1 MESQKTRREASRM
14 TPLEKQL
21 TEQNQQLVETIA
33 RLTQTIEAQNRRIE
47 ELLERLNK
55 NSRNSSKPPS
65 SDGYQKPKPKSL
77 RESNGRKAGGQDG
90 HEGHHLSM
98 EQSPKEVISHMPGGC
113 AGCPLY
119 EECRGK
125 ACVAETRKVADATI
139 EIHVTAHEALTV
151 TCPLTGKN
159 LRGSFPEDVKGPIQ
173 YGKKL
178 QGLIVAFNTVGAVS
192 ANRIKEIF
200 GSVFGI
206 PLSTGTVSS
215 MVCGFAEGLNGVM
228 ADIREQVIDSP
239 VSHFDETGIRVDS
252 KLHWAH
258 VASNDSFT
266 YLYLSGKRG
275 HAGME
280 EGAVLPYFHGIGI
293 HDCWKSYWKYD
304 IMHGV
309 CCAHLLRELQG
320 VTENHPEQLWPRH
333 FSALLLE
340 MKKRKEAAMATGQNC
355 LEPDILAD
363 ISDRYDAFIRLAYE
377 ENPEPVKVPGKRGK
391 PKHGKLLALI
401 DRLRDYK
408 ASVCLFAENFVV
420 PFDNNQA
427 ERDLRMVKVKTK
439 VSGCF
444 RTKSG
449 ADGFLKIMSYIGTA
463 RKQGVNPFSAVLLA
477 LAGEPKACW
486 AE

>member
-1 MESQKTRREASRM
+1 M

-21 TEQNQQLVETIA
+21 TEQNQQLIETIA

-47 ELLERLNK
+47 ELLEQLNK

-65 SDGYQKPKPKSL
+65 SDGYKKPKPKSL
-77 RESNGRKAGGQDG
+77 RESTGRKAGGQDG
-90 HEGHHLSM
+90 HEGHHLSI
-98 EQSPKEVISHMPGGC
+98 EQPPKEIVSHMPDGC
-113 AGCPLY
+113 AACPLC
-119 EECRGK
+119 EKCRGT
-125 ACVAETRKVADATI
+125 ACIAETRKVADAAI
-139 EIHVTAHEALTV
+139 EIHVTAHEALAV
-151 TCPLTGKN
+151 TCPLTGKK

-192 ANRIKEIF
+192 ANRTKEIF

-206 PLSTGTVSS
+206 PLSTGTIHS
-215 MVCGFAEGLNGVM
+215 MVRGFADGLNGVM
-228 ADIREQVIDSP
+228 AEIREQVIGCP
-239 VSHFDETGIRVDS
+239 VSHFDETGIRVDG

-258 VASNDSFT
+258 VASSDGFT

-320 VTENHPEQLWPRH
+320 VQENHPDQVWPQR

-340 MKKRKEAAMATGQNC
+340 MKHRKEEALAAGQNR
-355 LEPDILAD
+355 LEPIILTE
-363 ISDRYDAFIRLAYE
+363 ISSRYDTLIRQAYE
-377 ENPEPVKVPGKRGK
+377 ENPEPVKKSGKRGK
-391 PKHGKLLALI
+391 PKRGKLLALI

-444 RTKSG
+444 RTNTG
-449 ADGFLKIMSYIGTA
+449 AVAFLKIMSYVSTA
-463 RKQGVNPFSAVLLA
+463 RKQGVNPFTAILLA

-486 AE
+486 PQ

>member
-1 MESQKTRREASRM
+1 M

-21 TEQNQQLVETIA
+21 TKQNQQLVETIA
-33 RLTQTIEAQNRRIE
+33 RLTATIEAQNRRIE

-65 SDGYQKPKPKSL
+65 SDGYKKPKPKSL
-77 RESNGRKAGGQDG
+77 REYTGRKAGGQDG
-90 HEGHHLSM
+90 HEGHHLSIAQ
-98 EQSPKEVISHMPGGC
+98 EPKEVISHMPVGC
-113 AGCPLY
+113 SGCPLY
-119 EECRGK
+119 EKCRGE
-125 ACVAETRKVADATI
+125 ACVAETRKVADAAI
-139 EIHVTAHEALTV
+139 EICITAHEALAI

-159 LRGSFPEDVKGPIQ
+159 LRGTFPEDVKGPIQ

-178 QGLIVAFNTVGAVS
+178 QGLIVAFNTIGAVS

-206 PLSTGTVSS
+206 PLSTGTVNS
-215 MVCGFAEGLNGVM
+215 MVCRFAAGLDEVM
-228 ADIREQVIDSP
+228 AEIREQVTVSP
-239 VSHFDETGIRVDS
+239 VSHFDETGVNVDG

-275 HAGME
+275 QAGMD
-280 EGAVLPYFHGIGI
+280 EGDVLPNFHGIGI

-304 IMHGV
+304 IKHGI

-320 VTENHPEQLWPRH
+320 VRENHPNQLWPQH
-333 FSALLLE
+333 FTALLLE
-340 MKKRKEAAMATGQNC
+340 MKQRKEEALSAGRDD
-355 LEPDILAD
+355 LEPEVLAG
-363 ISDRYDAFIRLAYE
+363 ISDRYDEFIQLAYE

-391 PKHGKLLALI
+391 PKRGKLLALI

-408 ASVCLFAENFVV
+408 ESVCLFTENFAV

-444 RTKSG
+444 RTKAG
-449 ADGFLKIMSYIGTA
+449 VENFLKIMSYIGTA
-463 RKQGVNPFSAVLLA
+463 RKQGVNPFSAILFA
-477 LAGEPKACW
+477 LAGNPKSCW
-486 AE
+486 AMYGVSE

>member
-1 MESQKTRREASRM
+1 M

-21 TEQNQQLVETIA
+21 TEQVAQLTETVA

-65 SDGYQKPKPKSL
+65 SDGYKKLKSL
-77 RESNGRKAGGQDG
+77 RESTGRKAGGQDG
-90 HEGHHLSM
+90 HEGHHLNI
-98 EQSPKEVISHMPGGC
+98 EQPPKEVISHMPSGC
-113 AGCPLY
+113 AGCALY
-119 EECRGK
+119 EKCRGK
-125 ACVAETRKVADATI
+125 ACVAETRKVADAAI
-139 EIHVTAHEALTV
+139 EIHVTAHEALSV

-159 LRGSFPEDVKGPIQ
+159 LRGSFPEEVKGPIQ

-206 PLSTGTVSS
+206 PLSTGTVSN

-228 ADIREQVIDSP
+228 EEIREQVIDSP
-239 VSHFDETGIRVDS
+239 VSHFDETGIRVDG

-258 VASNDSFT
+258 VASSGSFT
-266 YLYLSGKRG
+266 YLYLSEKRG
-275 HAGME
+275 YAGME

-293 HDCWKSYWKYD
+293 HDCWKPYWKYN
-304 IMHGV
+304 IQHGV

-320 VTENHPEQLWPRH
+320 VRENHPNQLWPQR

-340 MKKRKEAAMATGQNC
+340 MKQRKEEALAAGQNR
-355 LEPDILAD
+355 LESVILTE
-363 ISDRYDAFIRLAYE
+363 ISKRYDECIRLAYE
-377 ENPEPVKVPGKRGK
+377 ENPEPVKVSGKRGK
-391 PKHGKLLALI
+391 PKRGKILSLI
-401 DRLRDYK
+401 DRLHDYK
-408 ASVCLFAENFVV
+408 ASVCLFAENLAV

-444 RTKSG
+444 RTKTG
-449 ADGFLKIMSYIGTA
+449 AEGFLKVMAYVGTA
-463 RKQGVNPFSAVLLA
+463 RKQGVNPFTAILRA
-477 LAGEPKACW
+477 LSGEPKVCW
-486 AE
+486 SI

>member
-1 MESQKTRREASRM
+1 M

-21 TEQNQQLVETIA
+21 TEQVAQLKETIA

-47 ELLERLNK
+47 ELLEQLNK

-65 SDGYQKPKPKSL
+65 SDGYKKPQPKSL
-77 RESNGRKAGGQDG
+77 RESSGRKAGGQDG
-90 HEGHHLSM
+90 HDGHHLSID
-98 EQSPKEVISHMPGGC
+98 QPPKEVISHMPVGC

-119 EECRGK
+119 EKCRGT
-125 ACVAETRKVADATI
+125 ACVAETRKVADAVI
-139 EIHVTAHEALTV
+139 EIHVTAHEALAV
-151 TCPLTGKN
+151 TCPLTGQN

-173 YGKKL
+173 YGKNL

-215 MVCGFAEGLNGVM
+215 MVYGFAEGLNGVM
-228 ADIREQVIDSP
+228 PDIREKVIYSP
-239 VSHFDETGIRVDS
+239 VSHFDETGLSVDG

-266 YLYLSGKRG
+266 YLYLSKKRG
-275 HAGME
+275 YVGME
-280 EGAVLPYFHGIGI
+280 EGAVLPRFHGIGI
-293 HDCWKSYWKYD
+293 HDCWKPYWKYD
-304 IMHGV
+304 IQHGL

-320 VTENHPEQLWPRH
+320 VRENHPDQLWPQR
-333 FSALLLE
+333 FTALLLE
-340 MKKRKEAAMATGQNC
+340 MKQRKEEALTAGQGR

-363 ISDRYDAFIRLAYE
+363 ISNRYDELIRQAYE

-391 PKHGKLLALI
+391 PKRGKLLALI

-408 ASVCLFAENFVV
+408 ASVCLFAENFAV

-444 RTKSG
+444 RTETG
-449 ADGFLKIMSYIGTA
+449 AEGFLKIMSYVGTA
-463 RKQGVNPFSAVLLA
+463 RKQGVNPFTAILRA